1 MFQFNKN
8 IHEIKEKKDKIEE
21 NMVKRK
27 LTRELEILNK
37 ISKPN
42 RAKKREL
49 IAIRN
54 KLQLLSTESRRKKAS
69 DMSIDWALLGE
80 TGSTYFFRSAQAKRQ
95 KLWVTLWATHF

>member
-37 ISKPN
+37 ISN
-42 RAKKREL
+42 QTEQKRGNL
-49 IAIRN
+49 
-54 KLQLLSTESRRKKAS
+54 
-69 DMSIDWALLGE
+69 
-80 TGSTYFFRSAQAKRQ
+80 
-95 KLWVTLWATHF
+95 